1 MSPPLLTRL
10 RKLFKCPFSPKLYL
24 LRAYTVIAAGF
35 LVHLSLGTL
44 YTFGNLGPYIV
55 SYVRN
60 RSLLAEPDLRSS
72 TTSWIYACAL
82 IGQGG
87 AMFFGGWLASKIGPR
102 LSTLIGSWTMS
113 VGVAL
118 SFVAIRV
125 SFWLLLLTYGIMF
138 GVGVGIAYV
147 GPLSCAMKWLPKWKG
162 VANGVV
168 VSGFGLGALVFD
180 AVQTA
185 YINPDNLVT
194 NTANPSDPHEQYYMQ
209 QDLLDRVPTMFL
221 ILAATYATMQ
231 FIGCMFLVNPS
242 AEMQKQWWAQQSS
255 TSSDELREIQD
266 VDSQSL
272 DQSST
277 GNISSTS
284 RDALSRQ
291 VDSPSLTLESNNDQ
305 LSADEEED
313 PTTPL
318 TGRKQPNQNKQESF
332 ESSGDTWTSNVITS
346 LKPLQMLRKLNFYVL
361 WLIFFCNGIALVF
374 VAVAY
379 KFFGMEFIEDDHFLA
394 IVGSTASVFNCVGRI
409 VWGLF
414 ADQLSYKVALV
425 MLSGTMTALLLTFY
439 SSMPGGRAM
448 YFIWVCAIFFCIGG
462 NFSLF
467 PTAIGRCFGPKY
479 VAVNYGL
486 LFTSQMVSGPLVPVL
501 SYTINTTQW
510 YGLMFIMAGFS
521 CGGFVLALLYR
532 PKRYMLLGV
541 GGK

>member
-24 LRAYTVIAAGF
+24 LRAYLVIAAGC

-60 RSLLAEPDLRSS
+60 QSHPADLHSV

-118 SFVAIRV
+118 SYFAIRV

-138 GVGVGIAYV
+138 GVGVGIAYI
-147 GPLSCAMKWLPKWKG
+147 GPLSCAMKWFPKWKG
-162 VANGVV
+162 VVNGVV

-180 AVQTA
+180 AVQTS

-194 NTANPSDPHEQYYMQ
+194 NIANPSDPKERYYTQ

-221 ILAATYATMQ
+221 ILGATYATMQ

-242 AEMQKQWWAQQSS
+242 EELQKQWLAQQSS
-255 TSSDELREIQD
+255 SSSGELQD
-266 VDSQSL
+266 VASQSI
-272 DQSST
+272 DQS
-277 GNISSTS
+277 NISSS
-284 RDALSRQ
+284 SQMRQ
-291 VDSPSLTLESNNDQ
+291 VDSPSLTQESTNDQ
-305 LSADEEED
+305 LSADEEMEMD

-318 TGRKQPNQNKQESF
+318 TGKKQPDQNKQESF
-332 ESSGDTWTSNVITS
+332 KSSGDTWTSNVITS
-346 LKPLQMLRKLNFYVL
+346 LKPLQMLKKLNFYVL
-361 WLIFFCNGIALVF
+361 WLIFFCNGIALTF

-379 KFFGMEFIEDDHFLA
+379 KFFGMSFIEDDHFLA
-394 IVGSTASVFNCVGRI
+394 VVGSTASVLNCLGRI
-409 VWGLF
+409 VWGLL

-425 MLSGTMTALLLTFY
+425 TLSGTMTVLLLTFFT
-439 SSMPGGRAM
+439 SVLGGKAM
-448 YFIWVCAIFFCIGG
+448 YLIWVCAIFFCIGG

-501 SYTINTTQW
+501 SYAINSIQW

-521 CGGFVLALLYR
+521 FGGFVLALLYR

-541 GGK
+541 GGR